1 MRFASLGGSGN
12 FAQAGVAAGR
22 EGERIFSAVRQ
33 NSPDFQSIKETQM
46 NIKAKKNVAQTKAD
60 ALIEKSNINADAKI
74 SVAKEDIKQDN
85 IIKGSRRKAGV
96 VAAMG
101 KAGMGLADA
110 FMGKPEK
117 RDHSASLALQER
129 LTNSAESIR
138 AGIKPVDFSAL
149 NNSSA
154 STNTGG
160 TGSSNGSTPS
170 SSKGGSN
177 ISSIANGSYSG
188 SLDSLSA
195 DDKKWIAYTVSS
207 EAAMNTDDE
216 FGVAGVVLNRMKSAN
231 YPTSAYDV
239 GHQKGQFE
247 GVEIG
252 NSVHDQ
258 ALHDRLFSPQGL
270 QKLEG
275 ALTTLDGRDSFKGQ
289 ALLHNRSSKGNKDG
303 MLDPM
308 FHSSGNYFHY
318 SHQN

>member
-22 EGERIFSAVRQ
+22 EGSKIFNAVRN
-33 NSPDFQSIKETQM
+33 NSPDFGSLAETQM
-46 NIKAKKNVAQTKAD
+46 NVKAKQNVAQIKGD
-60 ALIEKSNINADAKI
+60 ALVEQADIQADAKI

-101 KAGMGLADA
+101 KAGMGMADM
-110 FMGKPEK
+110 FMGKEK
-117 RDHSASLALQER
+117 KADYSSYDAKIKSERDKATALRTE
-129 LTNSAESIR
+129 AD
-138 AGIKPVDFSAL
+138 GINTEFKP
-149 NNSSA
+149 A
-154 STNTGG
+154 STAAPDEASDANTGTTASAG
-160 TGSSNGSTPS
+160 GNSNVST
-170 SSKGGSN
+170 
-177 ISSIANGSYSG
+177 IANGTYSG
-188 SLDSLSA
+188 SLDSLSD

-216 FGVAGVVLNRMKSAN
+216 FGVAGVVLNRMKSGN

-252 NSVHDQ
+252 NSVHDK
-258 ALHDRLFSPQGL
+258 ALYDRLFSAGGL

-275 ALTTLDGRDSFKGQ
+275 ALKTLDGRDSFKGQ

-308 FHSSGNYFHY
+308 FHSSGNYFHH
-318 SHQN
+318 SHQT